1 MASRQLLRN
10 QKRHGVGEHRSIGS
24 QTVIKKKGS
33 SEEVRVGKK
42 EVGVGW
48 QKTVKEKGIRKDE
61 YVGGCWQALLF
72 QME

>member
-1 MASRQLLRN
+1 MEEE
-10 QKRHGVGEHRSIGS
+10 GIGS